1 MDKTSIVL
9 NDAVRNTPTTG
20 NRVYCLYRVSTNQQ
34 VDHDEKDEADIPMQR
49 LECHKF
55 AERMGWT
62 IIHEEQ
68 EEGVSGHKV
77 RAENRDKIQLIKDA
91 ARQKKFDIFLVF
103 MFDRIGRIADETPF
117 VVEWF
122 VKNGIRVWSTK
133 EGEQR
138 FESHTDKLT
147 NYIRFWQ
154 ADGESEKTS
163 IRTSTRMG
171 QIVESGYFTG
181 GTCPYGYKL
190 VRQGRTNKRG
200 HDLYDLAV
208 NEDEAPLVRLI
219 FDKYVTEGRGAQS
232 IANLLNSMKI
242 KNRSGSNWHP
252 SSIRGMI
259 KNITYIGILRSGE
272 SRSQVLPQLQIID
285 EQLFQAAQEITK
297 QRSGK
302 YEDTRHI
309 PLNIKGTSL
318 LAGNVFCGH
327 CGARLSLTTNGKGR
341 PRSDGTDAVRVRYVC
356 QTKTRKHE
364 PCGGQTGYTKHILDG
379 MINDIVHDIFRK
391 VKSLSKAEILG
402 TSHAAKIGEYKAI
415 AKRAQREYQKAEKE
429 LQGLKQEVVKAVTGN
444 SAFPV
449 ELLSSLVQEAE
460 QKCATLKLAYEEAQ
474 QNVEQS
480 ETVMQE
486 LQVKY
491 DQFIDWS
498 NVYDTANIET
508 QKMIVAH
515 LIERVDVFRGYEL
528 KIKFA
533 ISVEQFLIGLDIS
546 A

>member
-1 MDKTSIVL
+1 MNKTSIVP
-9 NDAVRNTPTTG
+9 NDAVINTPTIG

-122 VKNGIRVWSTK
+122 VKNGIRVWSAK

-171 QIVESGYFTG
+171 QIVESGYYTG

-200 HDLYDLAV
+200 YDLYDLV
-208 NEDEAPLVRLI
+208 INEEEAPLVRLI

-242 KNRSGSNWHP
+242 KNRSGNNWHP

-285 EQLFQAAQEITK
+285 EQTFHAAQEITA
-297 QRSGK
+297 QRCGK

-309 PLNIKGTSL
+309 PLNVRGSSL

-341 PRSDGTDAVRVRYVC
+341 PKSDGTDTIRVRYVC

-364 PCGGQTGYTKHILDG
+364 PCGGQTGYTRHILDG

-391 VKSLSKAEILG
+391 VKSLSKAEILS
-402 TSHAAKIGEYKAI
+402 TTHSAKVNEYKAT
-415 AKRAQREYQKAEKE
+415 AKRTQREYQKAEKE

-449 ELLSSLVQEAE
+449 DLLSSLVQETE
-460 QKCATLKLAYEEAQ
+460 QKCTTLKSAYEAAQ
-474 QNVEQS
+474 RDVEQS
-480 ETVMQE
+480 EIIMQE

-491 DQFIDWS
+491 NQLIDWS
-498 NVYDTANIET
+498 NIYDAANIET
-508 QKMIVAH
+508 QKMIVAQ

-528 KIKFA
+528 NIKFS